1 MNIQAL
7 GDITPFHPL
16 IIKSHFDFKWNELE
30 SISNYLINTTEQE
43 MVLETGGGFSS
54 ALNPKPPHMLPE
66 FEEFY
71 KWFLPMA
78 RHIIIKEW
86 GYTPTIN
93 YNVVQSWV
101 NVHEKGGTTL
111 EHNHGGA
118 ILVASA
124 YLNLPKDSGFIEFR
138 DPMEYQKGFHRRDN
152 MGWEWNECKAKT
164 GDVLCFPGWLKHRT
178 QPSNSD
184 EQRWVLTTNVGF

>member
-1 MNIQAL
+1 MNIQPLA
-7 GDITPFHPL
+7 DITPFHPL
-16 IIKSHFDFKWNELE
+16 IIKSNFEFKWNELE
-30 SISNYLINTTEQE
+30 SISNYLINTTEQKTL
-43 MVLETGGGFSS
+43 LEAGGGISS
-54 ALNPKPPHMLPE
+54 ALNPKPPHTLPE
-66 FEEFY
+66 FSEYY
-71 KWFLPMA
+71 KWLLPMA

-86 GYTPTIN
+86 GYSSDIN

-101 NVHEKGGTTL
+101 NVHERGGLTL
-111 EHNHGGA
+111 EHNHGGV

-124 YLNLPKDSGFIEFR
+124 YLNLPENGGFIEFR

-152 MGWEWNECKAKT
+152 MGWEWNECKTKT

>member
-1 MNIQAL
+1 MNIQPLA
-7 GDITPFHPL
+7 DITPFHPL
-16 IIKSHFDFKWNELE
+16 IIKSNFEFKWNELE

-43 MVLETGGGFSS
+43 TLLEAGGGISS
-54 ALNPKPPHMLPE
+54 ALNPKPPHTLPE
-66 FEEFY
+66 FSEYY
-71 KWFLPMA
+71 KWLLPMA

-86 GYTPTIN
+86 GYSSDIN

-101 NVHEKGGTTL
+101 NVHERGGLTL
-111 EHNHGGA
+111 EHNHGGV

-124 YLNLPKDSGFIEFR
+124 YLNLPENGGFIEFR

-152 MGWEWNECKAKT
+152 MGWEWNECKTKT